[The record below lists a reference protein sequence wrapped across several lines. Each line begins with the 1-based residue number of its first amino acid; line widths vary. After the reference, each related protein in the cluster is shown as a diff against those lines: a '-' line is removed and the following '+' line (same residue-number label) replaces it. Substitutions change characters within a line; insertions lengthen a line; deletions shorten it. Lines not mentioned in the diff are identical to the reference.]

1 MKVFPL
7 GGFFVFVAFS
17 AMAAT
22 ARSQVLLKEP
32 DSAQL
37 SCGQKVLVENRT
49 CPEGQ
54 ILEIVGS
61 CRDAIPAANSSAPAT
76 GESTTPA
83 STILRGVQYNCIK
96 RK

>member
-1 MKVFPL
+1 MKIFPL
-7 GGFFVFVAFS
+7 GGLFVLVAFS
-17 AMAAT
+17 TMAAT

-49 CPEGQ
+49 CPQGQ
-54 ILEIVGS
+54 ILEIIGS
-61 CRDAIPAANSSAPAT
+61 CRDMIPAPNTSVPAT
-76 GESTTPA
+76 GEPTTPA
-83 STILRGVQYNCIK
+83 STVVRGVQYNCIK

>member
-7 GGFFVFVAFS
+7 GGLFVLIVFGTT
-17 AMAAT
+17 AAT
-22 ARSQVLLKEP
+22 ARSQVLLKEL
-32 DSAQL
+32 DSAHL

-49 CPEGQ
+49 CPQGQ
-54 ILEIVGS
+54 ILEITGS
-61 CRDAIPAANSSAPAT
+61 CRDMIPAPASSVPNT

-83 STILRGVQYNCIK
+83 SQILRGVQYNCIK